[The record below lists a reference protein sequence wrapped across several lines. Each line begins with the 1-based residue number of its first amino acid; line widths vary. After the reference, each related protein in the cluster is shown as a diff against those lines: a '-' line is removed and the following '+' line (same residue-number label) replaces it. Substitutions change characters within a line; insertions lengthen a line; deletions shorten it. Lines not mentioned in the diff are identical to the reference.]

1 MAIDPGFFTTGLLLG
16 LIALFLLISH
26 LRKRWPT
33 TNFPPGPRGLPFVGS
48 MLSLSPSVHLDL
60 HKYRKTYGDI
70 FSLMLGD
77 SVVVVMNSA
86 ALVKEVLRRTQS
98 SNRIYFWSQSQ
109 FSNPHRQGI
118 FDLLYGDKWQTQRQF
133 AVRTLRD
140 FGFGKRSMEHQIA
153 EEVKTMI
160 STLKKKAD
168 ESVDMKVLLSTSV
181 SNVMC
186 KLIFNQRFDHKDKEF
201 LMILDLINKAFLSQG
216 RAYDFI
222 PILRLFQRK
231 KIASDRKIWE
241 SFYAYIAHQIKVH
254 RQTFQQDDTRDF
266 IDAAIIQEEV
276 DPVNFNDEELKLNVT
291 NLFMAGTETISSTL
305 SWAMLY
311 MGINQ
316 DIQEKVFLEIKNVSL
331 HLNFNIH
338 TKAYILSLS
347 YISR

>member
-70 FSLMLGD
+70 FSLML
-77 SVVVVMNSA
+77 
-86 ALVKEVLRRTQS
+86 
-98 SNRIYFWSQSQ
+98 
-109 FSNPHRQGI
+109 GI